1 MPTIKGPRIGIALGG
16 GSARGLMHIPFIE
29 AMDEMGLRP
38 SVIAGTSIGSLVGA
52 GWAAGMKGKELR
64 EHSLEVLGNMRSITS
79 RLWKTKIKD
88 LRNLFKSGISM
99 QLDPEMIVDAFLPE
113 DFPEDFE
120 DLRTPLYI
128 IATDF
133 RSWHQVIFHTG
144 PLKPAIAGSIAIP
157 SLFEPVEYDGRL
169 LVDGGVVN
177 PLPLDSAS
185 IGTDITIAID
195 VNGDPSNRTSNE
207 NPSAID
213 VTLGSAQIMMHALT
227 AHNIAAYPP
236 DLYIRPNVREFGA
249 YEFWRVREIIEEG
262 EKEKEHFK
270 RELSKLIEDFIVSK
284 QRSS

>member
-38 SVIAGTSIGSLVGA
+38 STIAGTSIGSLVGA
-52 GWAAGMKGKELR
+52 GWAAGMKGKEIR
-64 EHSLEVLGNMRSITS
+64 EHSIKVLGNMRAITT
-79 RLWKTKIKD
+79 RLWKTQIKD
-88 LRNLFKSGISM
+88 LRNLFKHGISM
-99 QLDPEMIVDAFLPE
+99 QLDPINIVDAFLP
-113 DFPEDFE
+113 DGFPEKFE

-144 PLKPAIAGSIAIP
+144 LLKPAIAGSVAIP
-157 SLFEPVEYDGRL
+157 SLFRPVEYDGRL

-185 IGTDITIAID
+185 IDADITIAID
-195 VNGDPSNRTSNE
+195 VNGDPSNRTRNGD
-207 NPSAID
+207 PSAID

-227 AHNIAAYPP
+227 AQNIAAYPP
-236 DLYIRPNVREFGA
+236 DLYIRPKVQQFGA
-249 YEFWRVREIIEEG
+249 YEFWRVREIIKEG
-262 EKEKEHFK
+262 EKEKDNFK
-270 RELSKLIEDFIVSK
+270 RDLSKLVEDFILMK

>member
-38 SVIAGTSIGSLVGA
+38 STIAGTSIGSLVGA

-88 LRNLFKSGISM
+88 LRNLFRDGISM
-99 QLDPEMIVDAFLPE
+99 QLDPEMIVDAFIPE

-262 EKEKEHFK
+262 EKEKEYFK
-270 RELSKLIEDFIVSK
+270 RELSKLIENFIVLK
-284 QRSS
+284 QKSS

>member
-38 SVIAGTSIGSLVGA
+38 SIIAGTSIGSLVGA

-88 LRNLFKSGISM
+88 LRNLFRDGISM
-99 QLDPEMIVDAFLPE
+99 QLDPEMIVDAFIPE

-236 DLYIRPNVREFGA
+236 DLYIRPNVHEFGA

-270 RELSKLIEDFIVSK
+270 RELSKLIENFIVLK
-284 QRSS
+284 QKSS